1 MFHADALV
9 RKKEEVAAG
18 RALRIYEQLS
28 FTDAEQT
35 GSGNSDAVDV
45 GLTIGRARC
54 LRTLDRLEEAIRILT
69 PLCSGL
75 SSDSAEFWTA
85 QIERAE
91 CIAMSDDS
99 EDLELLL
106 VLIRQLRALDPDMGR
121 PYVQKRFERL
131 EARIRATLE
140 GA

>member
-1 MFHADALV
+1 
-9 RKKEEVAAG
+9 
-18 RALRIYEQLS
+18 
-28 FTDAEQT
+28 
-35 GSGNSDAVDV
+35 
-45 GLTIGRARC
+45 
-54 LRTLDRLEEAIRILT
+54 LEEAIRILT

>member
-1 MFHADALV
+1 
-9 RKKEEVAAG
+9 
-18 RALRIYEQLS
+18 
-28 FTDAEQT
+28 
-35 GSGNSDAVDV
+35 
-45 GLTIGRARC
+45 
-54 LRTLDRLEEAIRILT
+54 
-69 PLCSGL
+69 
-75 SSDSAEFWTA
+75 
-85 QIERAE
+85 
-91 CIAMSDDS
+91 MSDDS